1 MYEKACP
8 HCWQIWFLWPSWTTR
23 RCRFLAEIAQIGKKL
38 QKFMLSWFH
47 EKKTD
52 IFSLYINQI
61 SIFRQFVNLISRKI
75 LEILEFCKFAMQNP
89 EIKQYCC
96 HQCHFFEI
104 FSFLLFELLKKL
116 LWIRFQV
123 IFQESSSPPTG
134 QSRAVVIPNMIEN
147 WLFL

>member
-1 MYEKACP
+1 MLANMISLTFMDHSAMPISSRNCSN
-8 HCWQIWFLWPSWTTR
+8 WQKITK
-23 RCRFLAEIAQIGKKL
+23 IHVKL
-38 QKFMLSWFH
+38 ISR
-47 EKKTD
+47 KKTD
-52 IFSLYINQI
+52 IFSLYINKI
-61 SIFRQFVNLISRKI
+61 SRFRKFVKLISRKI

-134 QSRAVVIPNMIEN
+134 QSRAVVISNMTDHIFTFWKN
-147 WLFL
+147 